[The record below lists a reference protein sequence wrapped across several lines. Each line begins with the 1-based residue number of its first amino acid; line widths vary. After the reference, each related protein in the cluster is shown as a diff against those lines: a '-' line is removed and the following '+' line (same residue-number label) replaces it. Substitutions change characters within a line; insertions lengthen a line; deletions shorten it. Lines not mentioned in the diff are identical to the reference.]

1 MKVSKVRKS
10 RRDKMETKAT
20 IKEVLEKVWDATFDK
35 EVGMRWKLLQIAE
48 EYGVKLDR
56 RLKKYGERRADRR

>member
-1 MKVSKVRKS
+1 
-10 RRDKMETKAT
+10 METKAVV
-20 IKEVLEKVWDATFDK
+20 KEVLEKVWDATFDK

-56 RLKKYGERRADRR
+56 RLKKYGGRRANKSI